1 MTLSFTVTGLDPAP
15 FAPLFALDEAGLLA
29 AGARRQ
35 VVDAPGTFP
44 CRVSLDDARPGERV
58 VLVNHQHQP
67 AFTPFRSA
75 HAIYVR
81 EGAGEACRTVD
92 VLPPALE
99 RRILSLRCF
108 DAGHM
113 IVTADLVDGADAI
126 PVIHRL
132 LDRTDVAY
140 IHAHYAKYGC
150 YAARIDRA

>member
-35 VVDAPGTFP
+35 VVDAPGAFP
-44 CRVSLDDARPGERV
+44 CRASLDDALPGERV

-67 AFTPFRSA
+67 AFTPYRSA

-81 EGAGEACRTVD
+81 EGVDEARRTVD
-92 VLPPALE
+92 AVPLALA
-99 RRILSLRCF
+99 RRVLSLRCF
-108 DAGHM
+108 DSGHM
-113 IVTADLVDGADAI
+113 IVTADLVAGAEAI
-126 PVIHRL
+126 PVIRRL
-132 LDRTDVAY
+132 LEWPEVAY